1 MKKPIFE
8 GVGTALITPFNNDSI
23 DYATMARLI
32 DRQISAGVGALIV
45 GGTTGEAATLT
56 DKERR
61 ELYSWAREYTEG
73 KIPLILGTGSPSTK
87 AAVEYTRYVGELGA
101 DGALVVT
108 PYYNKGTR
116 EGIVRHYEA
125 IAEATDIPLIL
136 YNVPTRTGVEL
147 DIELVERLCAIPTVR
162 AIKEASGVAEKYT
175 ALSTLTDRIDLYAG
189 SDAMIYLTL
198 SLGGSGVI
206 SVVSNLYPEDTVKLC
221 KLYFTGERE
230 KALKIQHSMARLIES
245 LFLETN
251 PAPVKYAASRAGLS
265 SPEMRLPMWLPT
277 ERCRAKIDKAVSEYE
292 KLRAGL

>member
-8 GVGTALITPFNNDSI
+8 GVGTALLTPFKNDSI

-32 DRQISAGVGALIV
+32 DRQILAGVGAVVV

-73 KIPLILGTGSPSTK
+73 KIALILGTGSPSTK
-87 AAVEYTRYVGELGA
+87 AAVEYTRYASELGA

-125 IAEATDIPLIL
+125 IAEGADIPLIL

-147 DIELVERLCAIPTVR
+147 DSELVERLCEIPTVR

-175 ALSTLTDRIDLYAG
+175 TLSTLTDRIDLYAG

-230 KALKIQHSMARLIES
+230 KALKTQHSMARLIDS

-251 PAPVKYAASRAGLS
+251 PAPVKYAAWRAGLC

-277 ERCRAKIDKAVSEYE
+277 ERCRAKIDRAVAEYE
-292 KLRAGL
+292 KLRVGL